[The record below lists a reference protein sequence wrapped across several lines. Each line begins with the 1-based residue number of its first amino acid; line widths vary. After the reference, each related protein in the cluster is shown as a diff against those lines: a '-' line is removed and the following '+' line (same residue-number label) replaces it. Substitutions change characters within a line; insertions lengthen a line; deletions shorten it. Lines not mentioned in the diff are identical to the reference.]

1 MHWVQGSFVDANR
14 FWILGVVVV
23 KWSACSPS
31 NQTIRVRILLT
42 PTVLS
47 VKFEFEKSLNTQKEA
62 RVGPFK
68 KTDSEFCVSVVVQVP
83 LKKFISLLQ
92 LAAEMKNGL
101 RNFNFKRDY
110 CLYEAGAEA
119 SKQAVWPD
127 WAIHWTLGNFVKP
140 LATINFP
147 KSPTFLSK
155 FYKGDKIYHF
165 SSEIIFWQLL

>member
-1 MHWVQGSFVDANR
+1 M
-14 FWILGVVVV
+14 VV

-119 SKQAVWPD
+119 SKQAV
-127 WAIHWTLGNFVKP
+127 
-140 LATINFP
+140 
-147 KSPTFLSK
+147 
-155 FYKGDKIYHF
+155 
-165 SSEIIFWQLL
+165 